1 MKTIRSNQKEW
12 LENKGYSKKILL
24 DDENLKSGSLV
35 QEIKI
40 KAGEKAGEHYH
51 QKQTEVFYFLNNFG
65 YWLINGEKYQFEAGD
80 ILIIEPNDIHAVINE
95 SSQDYL
101 YLAIKYNYEDSS
113 DSFWI

>member
-51 QKQTEVFYFLNNFG
+51 QKQTEVFYFLNNLFTFAK
-65 YWLINGEKYQFEAGD
+65 LIQSYE
-80 ILIIEPNDIHAVINE
+80 E
-95 SSQDYL
+95 SFS
-101 YLAIKYNYEDSS
+101 I
-113 DSFWI
+113 SFFIQCD

>member
-1 MKTIRSNQKEW
+1 MKIIRSNQKEW

-24 DDENLKSGSLV
+24 DDENLKNGSLV

-40 KAGEKAGEHYH
+40 KTGEKAGEHYH

-80 ILIIEPNDIHAVINE
+80 ILVIEPNDIHAVINE
-95 SSQDYL
+95 SSKDYF
-101 YLAIKYNYEDSS
+101 YLAIKYNYQDSS
-113 DSFWI
+113 DIFWI